1 MRREDD
7 DTFCVPARGLD
18 ASSGLQFSYVYV
30 EDVDDADLDW
40 IARNMPEELP
50 RLIDEALAR
59 DHAERCVADVVTLHN
74 GEPRHEVV
82 IECELEIG
90 FAAAE

>member
-1 MRREDD
+1 MLCEDD

-30 EDVDDADLDW
+30 EDVADSDIDW
-40 IARNMPEELP
+40 MARNTPEELP

-59 DHAERCVADVVTLHN
+59 DAAERSIADVVTLHN
-74 GEPRHEVV
+74 GEPS
-82 IECELEIG
+82 IETMVECALETA